1 MNIQTITQTNIDGS
15 TTEYVIIDH
24 GNGEFTSMLKST
36 YEAQQAVQA
45 TLASELSNPST
56 PQAGE

>member
-1 MNIQTITQTNIDGS
+1 MNIQTITQTNIDGL
-15 TTEYVIIDH
+15 TTEYVIIDR

-36 YEAQQAVQA
+36 YEAQQAAQA
-45 TLASELSNPST
+45 TLASELSTPST